1 MWTSQWICLDI
12 VDLLCI
18 SIAWIQDCLDIW
30 DREGVEAGLCVA
42 FTFTFISCHSC
53 CILTYIF
60 FSHASTMI
68 SFVYYNRCCD
78 ILTRRYLMYHT
89 IKLAHTQTS
98 HPNYPNHPTT
108 FVYRP
113 PPYHHTFS
121 PPFTYNRRYC
131 PEQQHEIAYHA
142 RAHMPLFLR
151 KLRAEYTHCKDDTR
165 VYDQECR
172 GMSFVRDG
180 RVGKVS

>member
-1 MWTSQWICLDI
+1 VLKRDSVLLSLL
-12 VDLLCI
+12 LLCL
-18 SIAWIQDCLDIW
+18 SLMFYNP
-30 DREGVEAGLCVA
+30 L
-42 FTFTFISCHSC
+42 
-53 CILTYIF
+53 YIF
-60 FSHASTMI
+60 FSHASTMT